1 MYYNEIGNISKLET
15 WLNDLLN
22 GDYKEWDDEGKILTE
37 GTFRDGLKEE
47 DWKKYRYIER
57 NSIFQYNEYLTG
69 LLNQENY
76 EVKVANETWE
86 NGILINCKG
95 DCNEED

>member
-1 MYYNEIGNISKLET
+1 MKV
-15 WLNDLLN
+15 
-22 GDYKEWDDEGKILTE
+22 K
-37 GTFRDGLKEE
+37 FLK

-57 NSIFQYNEYLTG
+57 KDIFDYNNYLKG